1 MEFPPEQLRS
11 LTGTPLVATIVW
23 LALIPLIP
31 VTILL
36 VKPIK
41 LLLNKFKNS
50 DQELLK
56 KKMKIKSAQKVVKDS
71 PKGF

>member
-1 MEFPPEQLRS
+1 MEFPPEQLRN

-31 VTILL
+31 ITILL